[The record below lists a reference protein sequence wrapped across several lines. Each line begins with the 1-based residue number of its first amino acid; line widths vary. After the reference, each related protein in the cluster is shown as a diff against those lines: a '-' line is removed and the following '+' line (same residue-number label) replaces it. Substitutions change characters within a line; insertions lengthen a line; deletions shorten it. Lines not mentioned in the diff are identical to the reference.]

1 MADFGVKLN
10 TRALKAIQE
19 RLLGA
24 PLREKL
30 TAALTGVAK
39 GVETTAERE
48 WPVERSPRTGLE
60 LTGPAYQATARK
72 KGHSVAE
79 HSAALFGIRI
89 DQRPF
94 GVAVVLF
101 NRAEWAYKIRS
112 RQIGL
117 APGQRIA
124 WARRKRGESIDDYYA
139 RIGSG
144 ARPKHAWSVLVRD
157 PGRRANKALAER
169 MAVEAAEVA
178 SGG

>member
-1 MADFGVKLN
+1 VADFGVKLN

-24 PLREKL
+24 PLRKRL
-30 TAALTGVAK
+30 TAALEGVAE
-39 GVETTAERE
+39 GVRTDARRE
-48 WPVERSPRTGLE
+48 WPEDRSPRTGLV
-60 LTGPAYQATARK
+60 LSGPAYVSVARK

-79 HSAALFGIRI
+79 HSADLFGIRI

-157 PGRRANKALAER
+157 PGRRANKALAQR
-169 MAVEAAEVA
+169 MADTAAEVA
-178 SGG
+178 NGG

>member
-1 MADFGVKLN
+1 VADFGVKLN
-10 TRALKAIQE
+10 TRALKVIQE

-24 PLREKL
+24 PLRERL

-94 GVAVVLF
+94 GVAVVLY

-117 APGQRIA
+117 GPGQRIA

>member
-117 APGQRIA
+117 GPGQRIA

-157 PGRRANKALAER
+157 PGRRANKALAQQ
-169 MAVEAAEVA
+169 MADVAAEVA
-178 SGG
+178 NGS

>member
-1 MADFGVKLN
+1 VADFGVKLN

-94 GVAVVLF
+94 GVAVVLY

-117 APGQRIA
+117 GPGQRIA

-157 PGRRANKALAER
+157 PGRRANKTLAER

>member
-30 TAALTGVAK
+30 TQALTGVAK

-60 LTGPAYQATARK
+60 LSGPAYQAQARK

-94 GVAVVLF
+94 GVAVVLIMML
-101 NRAEWAYKIRS
+101 RPEGVITRTLIERWSGS
-112 RQIGL
+112 R
-117 APGQRIA
+117 
-124 WARRKRGESIDDYYA
+124 
-139 RIGSG
+139 
-144 ARPKHAWSVLVRD
+144 
-157 PGRRANKALAER
+157 KAQ
-169 MAVEAAEVA
+169 VPT
-178 SGG
+178 